1 METNMAN
8 QDTAFGLRPIGIN
21 GAGANTTGV
30 TQYEIASNN
39 TNAIFQYSPV
49 IPLDT
54 GLIDIVGNA
63 NGGTVPALGVFMG
76 VEYVDSSTKKTVFK
90 NFWPGSNNVSV
101 DTNFPIKALV
111 ADNPN
116 QLFMV
121 AADGATTDRATALA
135 DVFANASLATATSG
149 STANGRSTA
158 ELDISTAAATATLFM
173 RIVGLT
179 TDDANLDYASAGVNY
194 IVRFNFHHNAP
205 CSSSDS
211 QTTAASTG
219 I

>member
-1 METNMAN
+1 MAN
-8 QDTAFGLRPIGIN
+8 QDTAFGLRPIGLN

-39 TNAIFQYSPV
+39 TNAIYQYSPV
-49 IPLDT
+49 IPLAAGT
-54 GLIDIVGNA
+54 IDIVGA
-63 NGGTVPALGVFMG
+63 ADGGTVPALGVLMG
-76 VEYVDSSTKKTVFK
+76 IEYVDSSTGKTVWK
-90 NFWPGSNNVSV
+90 NYWPGSASVSV
-101 DTNFPIKALV
+101 DTNHPVKAFV

-121 AADGATTDRATALA
+121 AADDSSTDRATALSNL
-135 DVFANASLATATSG
+135 FSNASLATATSG

-158 ELDISTAAATATLFM
+158 ELDISTVATTATLFM
-173 RIVGLT
+173 RVVGLT
-179 TDDANLDYASAGVNY
+179 GDEANLDYDAAGVNY
-194 IVRFNFHHNAP
+194 VVRFNFHHNAP

>member
-1 METNMAN
+1 MAN
-8 QDTAFGLRPIGIN
+8 QDTAFGLRPIGLN

-30 TQYEIASNN
+30 TQYEIASTN

-49 IPLDT
+49 IPLAA
-54 GLIDIVGNA
+54 GVIDIVGNA
-63 NGGTVPALGVFMG
+63 NGGTVPALGVLMG
-76 VEYVDSSTKKTVFK
+76 VEYVDSSSKKTVFK
-90 NFWPGSNNVSV
+90 NYWPGSNNVSV
-101 DTNFPIKALV
+101 DTNFPVKAFV

-121 AADGATTDRATALA
+121 AADEGVTDRATALA

-158 ELDISTAAATATLFM
+158 ELDISTAATTATLFM

-179 TDDANLDYASAGVNY
+179 QDVANLEYASAGVNFV
-194 IVRFNFHHNAP
+194 VRFNFHHNAP
-205 CSSSDS
+205 VAASAS
-211 QTTAASTG
+211 QTTSLSTG

>member
-1 METNMAN
+1 MAN
-8 QDTAFGLRPIGIN
+8 QDTAFGLRPIGLN
-21 GAGANTTGV
+21 GAAANTTGV

-39 TNAIFQYSPV
+39 TNAIYQYSPV
-49 IPLDT
+49 IPLAA
-54 GLIDIVGNA
+54 GVIDIVGNA

-90 NFWPGSNNVSV
+90 NYWPGSNNVSV
-101 DTNFPIKALV
+101 DTNFPVKALV

-149 STANGRSTA
+149 STATGRSSA

-179 TDDANLDYASAGVNY
+179 TDDANLDYASAGVNF